1 MRQRAEAQADG
12 GAGPLAGSLPGAGP
26 IPEAWLSG
34 PGGLLLRQRG
44 HLFPWAPVA
53 LACGICLYF
62 SLAVEPAGQA
72 VLGAALL
79 AVLLAALAIRLSP
92 AVSPLVWAL
101 ALVAA
106 GLVLAAA
113 RAQTTA
119 APVLGWRYYGAVEG
133 RVIGIDMTQDMID
146 LARSNAGKLGLSNT
160 EFYHAEMERTPVDDD
175 TADILISNCVINLA
189 PDKDAVF
196 REAFRVLKPGGRLMV
211 SDMVLME
218 TLPEEQ
224 ATDTSNWVACLAGAE
239 LKSVYLGRIA
249 DAGFADVEV
258 VSETHLES
266 GDGWRSSV
274 RSMNIKAT
282 KPPRDTAGTD
292 AHRGV
297 PAAGRQRGQPARE
310 RQRG

>member
-1 MRQRAEAQADG
+1 MTQLEHEEIKVIVRERYGDLARQAAADGEDCCGPSCCVSEADAGGEDCCGPSCCASEADAETAMPLYTAGETEGLPAEALAAS
-12 GAGPLAGSLPGAGP
+12 AGCGNPT
-26 IPEAWLSG
+26 
-34 PGGLLLRQRG
+34 
-44 HLFPWAPVA
+44 A
-53 LACGICLYF
+53 LASLREGETVIDFGSGGGIDCFL
-62 SLAVEPAGQA
+62 
-72 VLGAALL
+72 
-79 AVLLAALAIRLSP
+79 
-92 AVSPLVWAL
+92 
-101 ALVAA
+101 
-106 GLVLAAA
+106 AA
-113 RAQTTA
+113 RAVGEQ
-119 APVLGWRYYGAVEG
+119 G

-146 LARSNAGKLGLSNT
+146 LARSNAGKVGLSNT

-239 LKSVYLGRIA
+239 LKAVYLGRIA

-258 VSETHLES
+258 VSETRLDA

-292 AHRGV
+292 ARRGV
-297 PAAGRQRGQPARE
+297 PATGR
-310 RQRG
+310 